1 MPLSDDESGVVRG
14 ADERGGVGRGGG
26 GGVGGPGAGQQ
37 AHKGFAFVQF
47 RDGLS
52 LSLSLSLSVC
62 LYSTVCLYSMQEAKQ
77 LPKRTCKHKP
87 NT

>member
-14 ADERGGVGRGGG
+14 ADERGGGGRG
-26 GGVGGPGAGQQ
+26 GGVGGGLVRGSKPTRALLSFN
-37 AHKGFAFVQF
+37 FAMV
-47 RDGLS
+47 S